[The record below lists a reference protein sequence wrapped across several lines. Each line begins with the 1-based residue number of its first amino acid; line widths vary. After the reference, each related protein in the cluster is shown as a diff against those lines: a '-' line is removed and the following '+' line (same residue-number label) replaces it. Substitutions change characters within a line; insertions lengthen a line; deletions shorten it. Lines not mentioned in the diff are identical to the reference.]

1 MKKGAFV
8 SYDVD
13 LSDGLIIL
21 GVLCLAGAV
30 WLALGWVGMLAFLG
44 AIMLLVG
51 LAMARNDRS
60 KANKTKG

>member
-8 SYDVD
+8 SYEVD
-13 LSDGLIIL
+13 WSDLLIIL

-44 AIMLLVG
+44 ALLLLVG
-51 LAMARNDRS
+51 LVMARNVGG
-60 KANKTKG
+60 KLKG

>member
-13 LSDGLIIL
+13 WSDLLIIL

-44 AIMLLVG
+44 ALLLLVG
-51 LAMARNDRS
+51 LAMARNVGG
-60 KANKTKG
+60 KAKG